1 MIYIKGF
8 SNDILELEENLNFFK
23 KNGIDIK
30 LNNDEKTNNVTI
42 ILTRCIMIY
51 IKGFS
56 NDILELE
63 ENLNFFKKNGIDIKL
78 NNDEKTNNVTI
89 ILKPD
94 VIKRK
99 IKRGGRYTKNTIQKY
114 KIDEVYK

>member
-1 MIYIKGF
+1 
-8 SNDILELEENLNFFK
+8 
-23 KNGIDIK
+23 
-30 LNNDEKTNNVTI
+30 
-42 ILTRCIMIY
+42 MIY

-114 KIDEVYK
+114 KIDEVLKIRETSSDKEIYEKLGLSKATYYRRLKQAQKLIADLGEDAAKDFYF